1 VTLALRRYFAVTV
14 VDCET
19 LPGEVA
25 RTAMDTA
32 HARIVV
38 APMTAEGVGATRV
51 VLDWLGHLPHSAL
64 ATTVVALTANSPDL
78 TLDLKAATAHLRE
91 AGVTVLPV
99 PYDRHLAQGGPI
111 QTALLGRTTRQAAV
125 SLAAEAMERAV
136 RVR

>member
-1 VTLALRRYFAVTV
+1 
-14 VDCET
+14 
-19 LPGEVA
+19 
-25 RTAMDTA
+25 M
-32 HARIVV
+32 
-38 APMTAEGVGATRV
+38 
-51 VLDWLGHLPHSAL
+51 
-64 ATTVVALTANSPDL
+64 

-111 QTALLGRTTRQAAV
+111 QTALLGRATRRAAV